1 MVFRTGASPDHR
13 AVETQ
18 IDDEM
23 LAFGTEL
30 INEINWYMR
39 ERDLTRAELAERMR
53 VSPGRVSQILSGGE
67 NLTLRTLAALSTALD
82 ARFSIELLP
91 VKDGDIDPSPDPVRA
106 AAAPAGNHHAASRAT
121 HRGVRPRSLSL
132 CRLNRAHSGR
142 RDACP
147 IAGERSG
154 SGSRTSR
161 TASTS
166 PGASSR
172 TRGRAVTRIPGARGG
187 RTLGG
192 SAAGADLPRVPAGDS
207 V

>member
-30 INEINWYMR
+30 INEIAWYMR
-39 ERDLTRAELAERMR
+39 ERDLTQAELAERMR

-82 ARFSIELLP
+82 ARFSIELHP
-91 VKDGDIDPSPDPVRA
+91 VKDDDTYTSPDPVRTD
-106 AAAPAGNHHAASRAT
+106 AAPADKHHPASRAT
-121 HRGVRPRSLSL
+121 RRGVRPRSFSL
-132 CRLNRAHSGR
+132 CRPNWGHPGR

-147 IAGERSG
+147 TAGERSG
-154 SGSRTSR
+154 SWSRTSR
-161 TASTS
+161 TVSTS

-187 RTLGG
+187 QTLGG
-192 SAAGADLPRVPAGDS
+192 SAAGANHILCSRG
-207 V
+207 

>member
-23 LAFGTEL
+23 LSFATQL
-30 INEINWYMR
+30 INEISWYMR

-82 ARFSIELLP
+82 ARFSIELRP
-91 VKDGDIDPSPDPVRA
+91 VKDGDIDTSPDPVRA
-106 AAAPAGNHHAASRAT
+106 DAAPAGNHHTASRAT

-132 CRLNRAHSGR
+132 CRLSWAHPGR

-154 SGSRTSR
+154 TGSRTSR
-161 TASTS
+161 TGSTS

-172 TRGRAVTRIPGARGG
+172 TRGRAVTRIPAARGG
-187 RTLGG
+187 QTLGG
-192 SAAGADLPRVPAGDS
+192 SAAGADHTLGSRG
-207 V
+207 

>member
-1 MVFRTGASPDHR
+1 MVFRKGTPPDHR

-23 LAFGTEL
+23 IAFVTKV

-39 ERDLTRAELAERMR
+39 QRGLTRAELAERLG

-67 NLTLRTLAALSTALD
+67 NLTSRTLVALSTALD
-82 ARFSIELLP
+82 AHFSIELVP
-91 VKDGDIDPSPDPVRA
+91 AKDGDAYTGPDPA
-106 AAAPAGNHHAASRAT
+106 QPEAAPAGNHHTASRAT

-132 CRLNRAHSGR
+132 CRLSWAHPGR

-161 TASTS
+161 TGSTS

-187 RTLGG
+187 QTLGG
-192 SAAGADLPRVPAGDS
+192 SAAGADHTLGSRG
-207 V
+207 